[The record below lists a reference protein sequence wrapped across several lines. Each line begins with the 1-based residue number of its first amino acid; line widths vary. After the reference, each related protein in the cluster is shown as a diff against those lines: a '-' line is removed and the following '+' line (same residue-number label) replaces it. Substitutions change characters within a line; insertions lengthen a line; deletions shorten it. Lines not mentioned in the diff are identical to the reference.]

1 MPILCAKIASYPVI
15 ARISIFLLVLM
26 LLWLPIAIPIYWV
39 WGTVNTSS
47 TIALLILYVEFV
59 WLLQIWGRR
68 VHRQSQPLR
77 YHGLVR
83 TRQNGFELLT
93 ALGIGFISLF
103 ALFLFEGWM
112 KWLIWQPLPRVPP
125 LIGLEGLL
133 VGLGVG
139 VAEEL
144 LFRGWL
150 IDELRWNYNFK
161 TAVWISSTIYAA
173 LHFIKPWTEIVRTLP
188 SFPGL
193 LLLGLTLGWARQV
206 HQERLGF
213 AIGLHAGLVWGYYLV
228 DVSDW
233 ISYTNRVPEWVTGIN
248 QNPLAGVVGVGFLC
262 ALAFVVR
269 KIGQFGM
276 TLE

>member
-1 MPILCAKIASYPVI
+1 MPILCPKFATYPVP
-15 ARISIFLLVLM
+15 ARIGIFLLVLM
-26 LLWLPIAIPIYWV
+26 LLWLPIAVPIYWV
-39 WGTVNTSS
+39 WGTVTTSS
-47 TIALLILYVEFV
+47 TIALLILYVEFF
-59 WLLQIWGRR
+59 WLLQIWGRK
-68 VHRQSQPLR
+68 VHRQSQPLQ

-103 ALFLFEGWM
+103 TLFLFESWMGW
-112 KWLIWQPLPRVPP
+112 LTWQPLPRVH
-125 LIGLEGLL
+125 LSFGLEGLL

-150 IDELRWNYNFK
+150 IDELRWNCNFK
-161 TAVWISSTIYAA
+161 MAMWISSTIYAA

-206 HQERLGF
+206 HQKRLGF

-233 ISYTNRVPEWVTGIN
+233 INYTNQVPEWVTGIN
-248 QNPLAGVVGVGFLC
+248 QNPLAGIVGFGFLC

-269 KIGQFGM
+269 KIGEFGV
-276 TLE
+276 TLD